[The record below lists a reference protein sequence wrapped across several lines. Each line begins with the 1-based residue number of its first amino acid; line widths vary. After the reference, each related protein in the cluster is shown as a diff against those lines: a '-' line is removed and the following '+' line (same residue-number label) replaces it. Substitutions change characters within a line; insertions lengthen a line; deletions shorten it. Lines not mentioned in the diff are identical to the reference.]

1 MVGVSVTFFQPWS
14 HGSSVCIHDFILLKW
29 QFFLFGLFAIHM
41 ILNCLCGVF
50 FNGTSNSSSWLC
62 SLCHKAVLTAN
73 GWKWIGTKKLE
84 VKECF
89 GLNVASWF
97 HQFYGRALRAPLPK
111 QSDPACF
118 CPSRPLTCKFP
129 QQVVFLNVKEA
140 SKLIMIRLTD
150 NLKPEQPADKNVV
163 CLLNWVQI
171 RYFHDLLGRHV
182 WVRLHLI
189 T

>member
-1 MVGVSVTFFQPWS
+1 MTSS
-14 HGSSVCIHDFILLKW
+14 CSSGSSSSLASSPSIW
-29 QFFLFGLFAIHM
+29 SSTAFA
-41 ILNCLCGVF
+41 V
-50 FNGTSNSSSWLC
+50 SSS
-62 SLCHKAVLTAN
+62 TARAAAAADFAASATRLSWQQMAEN
-73 GWKWIGTKKLE
+73 ESGLKNS
-84 VKECF
+84 ECF

-111 QSDPACF
+111 QSDPAYF

-129 QQVVFLNVKEA
+129 QQVVVLNVKEA